1 MRIPILSTAFF
12 ALVLTMAGCN
22 RSGDNQMSTETN
34 LAEDA
39 ATNDALGTNA
49 MVAEPAALPTDAAS
63 FANAVAASDM
73 FEIES
78 AKLAADKA
86 TTPAIKAFAA
96 QLVTDHQKSTV
107 ELKAAAAKATPPL
120 TVIPVLDAEQ
130 QGLIDQ
136 LKGANGD
143 DFERRFVDQQSNA
156 HQKALALLQNY
167 AAKGDS
173 APLKDFASKAVTVV
187 QGHLDHVNSI
197 RK

>member
-1 MRIPILSTAFF
+1 MRVPILSTAFF

-22 RSGDNQMSTETN
+22 RGGDNQMSTETN
-34 LAEDA
+34 LTEDA
-39 ATNDALGTNA
+39 ATNDALGTNTMA
-49 MVAEPAALPTDAAS
+49 AQPAGLRIDALG

-86 TTPAIKAFAA
+86 TTPAIKAFAE
-96 QLVTDHQKSTV
+96 QLVTDHQKSTA

-120 TVIPVLDAEQ
+120 TVISVLDAQ
-130 QGLIDQ
+130 QQALLDQ
-136 LKGANGD
+136 LKGANGG
-143 DFERRFVDQQSNA
+143 DFERRFVDQQVNG
-156 HQKALALLQNY
+156 HQQALALLQNY

-173 APLKDFASKAVTVV
+173 APLKEFASNTATVV